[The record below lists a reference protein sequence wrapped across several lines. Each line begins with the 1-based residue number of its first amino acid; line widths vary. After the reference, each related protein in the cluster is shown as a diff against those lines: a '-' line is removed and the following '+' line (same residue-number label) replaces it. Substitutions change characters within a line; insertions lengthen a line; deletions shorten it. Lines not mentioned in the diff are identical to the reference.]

1 MRWAV
6 LAVALVT
13 SVAPQRSAA
22 PHDQIGV
29 IAHARARQ
37 PGELVVLTL
46 TVPAAAGTPRVQ
58 AFDRP
63 LSPARIDPT
72 TWEVLVGIDLEAKP
86 GTYAVA
92 IEAGSGASVARTTY
106 SLVVAPKT
114 FPTRKLT
121 VDENFVNPPASA
133 QERIA
138 RDSARLSDV
147 WQHPS
152 PSQLWSG
159 AFVRPVPNEAN
170 SAFGTRSVYNGQ
182 PRSPHSGADFLSPAG
197 TPVKAPNSG
206 EVVLADDLYF
216 TGGTIVID
224 HGLGLFSLFAHLS
237 EMEVHQG
244 DHVKTADI
252 IGRVGATGRVTGP
265 HLHWMV
271 RVGGARVDPLSLLA
285 VLGSGG
291 SGTPRNP

>member
-6 LAVALVT
+6 IVMALVT
-13 SVAPQRSAA
+13 AFAPQRSAA
-22 PHDQIGV
+22 PHQAITV
-29 IAHARARQ
+29 TARARTRQ

-46 TVPAAAGTPRVQ
+46 AIPAAASTVRVH
-58 AFDRP
+58 AFDRA
-63 LSPARIDPT
+63 LSPARIDTT
-72 TWEVLVGIDLEAKP
+72 TWQVLVGIDLETKP
-86 GTYAVA
+86 GTYPVT
-92 IEAGSGASVARTTY
+92 IDAGSGGSATSTTY
-106 SLVVAPKT
+106 SLVVVSKT

-138 RDSARLSDV
+138 RDSARLSDI
-147 WQHPS
+147 WQHS
-152 PSQLWSG
+152 SASQLWSG

-206 EVVLADDLYF
+206 EIVLAEDLYY
-216 TGGTIVID
+216 TGQTVVVD

-237 EMEVHQG
+237 AMDVHEG
-244 DHVKTADI
+244 DRVRTGDVL
-252 IGRVGATGRVTGP
+252 GRVGATGRVTGP

-285 VLGSGG
+285 VLGE
-291 SGTPRNP
+291 PPARPKI